1 MIQNGFAYGVYE
13 SLSLGV
19 PVIITDLPVLKEL
32 GVNHGNGF
40 ILDFDMSNLDV
51 HEIYEKAGKFKFEY
65 QPKKDIWGELLTDVK
80 STYEEE
86 KNMKYRVRA
95 TSKYQYNDDYDLELS
110 KIYGRN
116 YVPKPGEEWDVD
128 QERMEL
134 LTQAGYVTVVKEV
147 PDNIVVLGA
156 KEPVIKPYDEKE
168 EIPLKEL
175 IEVIQEPIPI
185 ENLTRKELF
194 QLADSLDI
202 QYAKNISNA
211 NLIKKIKE
219 KQNS

>member
-1 MIQNGFAYGVYE
+1 M
-13 SLSLGV
+13 

-110 KIYGRN
+110 RIYGRN
-116 YVPKPGEEWDVD
+116 YVPRPGEEWDVN

-134 LTQAGYVTVVKEV
+134 LTQAGYVTVVEEV
-147 PDNIVVLGA
+147 PDNIVVLGTLDA
-156 KEPVIKPYDEKE
+156 PFIEQYDDNTDMR
-168 EIPLKEL
+168 
-175 IEVIQEPIPI
+175 IEDEIQEPIPI
-185 ENLTRKELF
+185 DNLTRKELF
-194 QLADSLDI
+194 QLADNLDI